1 MVSWLILLVI
11 GLPWLGA
18 AAAFFI
24 RDAQPR
30 VLNTLA
36 VVVSAVSAACAVALL
51 PFATSEVALSLP
63 VGGIFGNFTF
73 VPDGMAVVLAIIATV
88 IGSLAVIFS
97 INYMEGETQLGRYY
111 ALVLLFIGAMCGLV
125 LTSSLLLLFF
135 FWEITALCSYAL
147 IAFEND
153 NPKAVEG
160 GLKALI
166 ITQFGGVG
174 LLGGALIA
182 YSALGTYDI
191 PVFLAQAQTLAPGLL
206 AVMAFGFLAAAAAK
220 SAQLPFHTW
229 LPSAM
234 EAPTPISALIHA
246 ATMVNAGVYLLARF
260 YPAFEAV
267 PGWTTAV
274 VIVGALTALLAAIMA
289 IVSNDLKEVLAYS
302 TVSQLG
308 YMVYGIGVGGV
319 LAAQFHLL
327 SHAVFKALLFL
338 GAGAVIHAIGTRDIR
353 KMGGLGKE
361 MPLVRTV
368 FIIGALALAGIPPIF
383 NGFWSKDMILEAGA
397 VGGPTWAYVVMLV
410 VAGLTALYSFR
421 MVWTVFYGERRSTT
435 HVHDAPTAM
444 RVALIPLALG
454 TVTTWLLIGP
464 FGRLYGETLPTH
476 HLHIVDLGEMAA
488 GALAQIAI
496 VLPVIALGLLAFW
509 FRDRL
514 SGITRNLG
522 WLAALA
528 RADFGFELANRA
540 IVGATRGA
548 ASVIRGTQTGQLNWN
563 AVGIVAGLA
572 LVLAVLALR

>member
-1 MVSWLILLVI
+1 AL
-11 GLPWLGA
+11 
-18 AAAFFI
+18 
-24 RDAQPR
+24 
-30 VLNTLA
+30 TA
-36 VVVSAVSAACAVALL
+36 V
-51 PFATSEVALSLP
+51 
-63 VGGIFGNFTF
+63 
-73 VPDGMAVVLAIIATV
+73 
-88 IGSLAVIFS
+88 
-97 INYMEGETQLGRYY
+97 
-111 ALVLLFIGAMCGLV
+111 
-125 LTSSLLLLFF
+125 
-135 FWEITALCSYAL
+135 
-147 IAFEND
+147 END

-338 GAGAVIHAIGTRDIR
+338 GAGAVIHALGTRDMR
-353 KMGGLGKE
+353 RMGGLGKE
-361 MPLVRTV
+361 MPLVRAV
-368 FIIGALALAGIPPIF
+368 FVVGALALAGIPPIF

-397 VGGPTWAYVVMLV
+397 EGGPTWAYIIMLA
-410 VAGLTALYSFR
+410 VAGLTALYCAR
-421 MVWTVFYGERRSTT
+421 MVWMVFYRERRSTAR
-435 HVHDAPTAM
+435 VHDARTAM
-444 RVALIPLALG
+444 RVAHSPPATC
-454 TVTTWLLIGP
+454 TVTQWLL
-464 FGRLYGETLPTH
+464 T
-476 HLHIVDLGEMAA
+476 
-488 GALAQIAI
+488 
-496 VLPVIALGLLAFW
+496 
-509 FRDRL
+509 
-514 SGITRNLG
+514 
-522 WLAALA
+522 A
-528 RADFGFELANRA
+528 RSA
-540 IVGATRGA
+540 
-548 ASVIRGTQTGQLNWN
+548 
-563 AVGIVAGLA
+563 
-572 LVLAVLALR
+572 

>member
-1 MVSWLILLVI
+1 
-11 GLPWLGA
+11 
-18 AAAFFI
+18 
-24 RDAQPR
+24 
-30 VLNTLA
+30 
-36 VVVSAVSAACAVALL
+36 
-51 PFATSEVALSLP
+51 
-63 VGGIFGNFTF
+63 
-73 VPDGMAVVLAIIATV
+73 
-88 IGSLAVIFS
+88 
-97 INYMEGETQLGRYY
+97 
-111 ALVLLFIGAMCGLV
+111 
-125 LTSSLLLLFF
+125 
-135 FWEITALCSYAL
+135 
-147 IAFEND
+147 
-153 NPKAVEG
+153 
-160 GLKALI
+160 
-166 ITQFGGVG
+166 
-174 LLGGALIA
+174 
-182 YSALGTYDI
+182 
-191 PVFLAQAQTLAPGLL
+191 VFLAQAQTLAPALL
-206 AVMAFGFLAAAAAK
+206 SVMAFGFLAAAAAK

-338 GAGAVIHAIGTRDIR
+338 GAGAVIHALGTRDMR
-353 KMGGLGKE
+353 RMGGLGKE
-361 MPLVRTV
+361 MPLVRAV
-368 FIIGALALAGIPPIF
+368 FVVGALALAGIPPIF

-397 VGGPTWAYVVMLV
+397 EGGPTWAYIIMLA
-410 VAGLTALYSFR
+410 VAGLTALYCAR
-421 MVWTVFYGERRSTT
+421 MVWMVFYGERRSTT

-444 RVALIPLALG
+444 RVALIPLAIG

-464 FGRLYGETLPTH
+464 FGRLFGDTMPTH
-476 HLHIVDLGEMAA
+476 DLHLVNLGGMAA
-488 GALAQIAI
+488 GAAAQLVIA
-496 VLPVIALGLLAFW
+496 LPVIAIGLLAFW

-514 SGITRNLG
+514 SGVTRALG

-528 RADFGFELANRA
+528 RADFGFELANRVVA
-540 IVGATRGA
+540 GAARGA
-548 ASVIRGTQTGQLNWN
+548 AGVVRETQTGQLNWN
-563 AVGIVAGLA
+563 AVGILVGLA